1 MDYALHMVYI
11 RKNMHN
17 FGYPGAPAR
26 GLFAG
31 MEVTKQST
39 LRSWT
44 ATAVPGVPS
53 PPNRHLVDRQ
63 IVARCGPRIGYPH
76 GTSDRFG
83 RFGRSI
89 FSENSGSQR
98 FQSQPFGGETAGKLQ
113 YVKII

>member
-76 GTSDRFG
+76 DTSDRFG
-83 RFGRSI
+83 RFGRWI
-89 FSENSGSQR
+89 FRRILEAKDSKASHLGVKPLVNSN
-98 FQSQPFGGETAGKLQ
+98 
-113 YVKII
+113 I

>member
-11 RKNMHN
+11 RKNMHS

-53 PPNRHLVDRQ
+53 PPNRHLVDHNGSPVWVQ
-63 IVARCGPRIGYPH
+63 KL
-76 GTSDRFG
+76 GTPLDSDRFMVWTVD
-83 RFGRSI
+83 
-89 FSENSGSQR
+89 FSENSGSQKI
-98 FQSQPFGGETAGKLQ
+98 PKPAKNWGETAGKLQ
-113 YVKII
+113 GFF